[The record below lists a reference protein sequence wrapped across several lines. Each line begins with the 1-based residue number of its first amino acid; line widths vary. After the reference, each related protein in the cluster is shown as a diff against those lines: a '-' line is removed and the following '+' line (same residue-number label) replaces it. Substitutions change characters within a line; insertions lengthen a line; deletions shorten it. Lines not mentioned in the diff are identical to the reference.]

1 MILRKLIVSITI
13 FLIPILIFLKQ
24 YYLLSLLIRLNIF
37 KKKGLKTNS
46 KTYKNI
52 LVFTKAAGLND
63 LVYALNSQKKNNFV
77 VYELSR
83 PIIKSIFNYYLKNK
97 LVDYNYHLNDKSLS
111 EKKARYREIFKIII
125 FNLKKLINI

>member
-1 MILRKLIVSITI
+1 M
-13 FLIPILIFLKQ
+13 
-24 YYLLSLLIRLNIF
+24 
-37 KKKGLKTNS
+37 
-46 KTYKNI
+46 
-52 LVFTKAAGLND
+52 VFTKAAGLND

-111 EKKARYREIFKIII
+111 EKKARYRETLTRII
-125 FNLKKLINI
+125 FNLKKLINIDLIISFNAFYYSEIEMRPAAIKIRLNI

>member
-1 MILRKLIVSITI
+1 MILRKLIASITI
-13 FLIPILIFLKQ
+13 FLIPILIFLNQ
-24 YYLLSLLIRLNIF
+24 YFLLSLLIRLNIF
-37 KKKGLKTNS
+37 KKKGPKNNT

-77 VYELSR
+77 IYELSR

-97 LVDYNYHLNDKSLS
+97 LVDYNYHLNDKNLF
-111 EKKARYREIFKIII
+111 EKKI
-125 FNLKKLINI
+125 